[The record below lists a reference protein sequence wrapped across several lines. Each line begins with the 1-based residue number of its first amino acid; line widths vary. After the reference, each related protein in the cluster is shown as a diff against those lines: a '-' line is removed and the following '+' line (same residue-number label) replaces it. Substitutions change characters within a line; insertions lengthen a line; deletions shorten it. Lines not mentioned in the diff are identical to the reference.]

1 MVLGIIVLFV
11 GVSVVS
17 GIGGSLLLVN
27 SKEDGKNRDII
38 YVNWDGTGDYTTIQE
53 GIDAANLGDTVYVYN
68 GTYYETIDIN
78 KMINVFGEDQNI
90 TTINN
95 QNSSQKVTVEIDAGP
110 CTFECF
116 TVMGPAV
123 STDII
128 GIYVTTSYNI
138 LSHNIIMNTENG
150 IYLEEHTENNKVYE
164 NIVTDNKD
172 GISVYRS
179 NNNNISNNEISI
191 NIPSGIP
198 LSYGIFLHGSYNN
211 IISGNM
217 ISYCHTGI
225 RIKGSDDSLVFD
237 NQIFKNKKG
246 LYCCC
251 GAGNNIIYHN
261 NFEQNEEYNARDDIR
276 NQWDNGSIGNYWDD
290 YIEKY
295 PDASQIDG
303 IWNISYN
310 ITSPYSNEGNY
321 DRYPLVDPID
331 I

>member
-1 MVLGIIVLFV
+1 LNNKALSSGFFLILLSLALNGCIEENVDETSTLYVDDDGGSDFLKIQNAIDVASEGDTIIVREGTYPEVL
-11 GVSVVS
+11 SINKS
-17 GIGGSLLLVN
+17 INLIGTDR
-27 SKEDGKNRDII
+27 E
-38 YVNWDGTGDYTTIQE
+38 TTI
-53 GIDAANLGDTVYVYN
+53 
-68 GTYYETIDIN
+68 
-78 KMINVFGEDQNI
+78 
-90 TTINN
+90 INN
-95 QNSSQKVTVEIDAGP
+95 ENSSQKVAVQIDAES
-110 CTFECF
+110 CTFKGF
-116 TVMGPAV
+116 TVIGPTV

-128 GIYVTTSYNI
+128 GIYVTTSHNI

-150 IYLEEHTENNKVYE
+150 IYLEEHTEDNKVYE

-237 NQIFKNKKG
+237 NQIFKNRKG

-261 NFEQNEEYNARDDIR
+261 NFEQNEECNARDDVR

-295 PDASQIDG
+295 PDAAQIDG
-303 IWNISYN
+303 IWDISYN
-310 ITSPYSNEGNY
+310 ITSLYSDEGNY

>member
-1 MVLGIIVLFV
+1 MNNKAL
-11 GVSVVS
+11 SS
-17 GIGGSLLLVN
+17 GFFLILLLLALNGCIEENVDETSALYVDDDGGSDFL
-27 SKEDGKNRDII
+27 K
-38 YVNWDGTGDYTTIQE
+38 IQNA
-53 GIDAANLGDTVYVYN
+53 IDAASEGDTIIVRE
-68 GTYYETIDIN
+68 GTYPEVLSIN
-78 KMINVFGEDQNI
+78 KSINLIGTDTE
-90 TTINN
+90 TTIINN
-95 QNSSQKVTVEIDAGP
+95 ENSSQKVTVQIDAES
-110 CTFECF
+110 CTFKGF
-116 TVMGPAV
+116 TVIGPAV
-123 STDII
+123 STDSI
-128 GIYVTTSYNI
+128 GIYVTTSHNM

-164 NIVTDNKD
+164 NIVTDNKN

-217 ISYCHTGI
+217 ISYCYTGI

-246 LYCCC
+246 LHCCC
-251 GAGNNIIYHN
+251 GAGNNMIYHN
-261 NFEQNEEYNARDDIR
+261 NFEQNEEYNARDDVR

-295 PDASQIDG
+295 PDAAQIDG
-303 IWNISYN
+303 IWDISYS
-310 ITSPYSNEGNY
+310 ITGPYSDEGNC
-321 DRYPLVDPID
+321 DRYPFVDPID

>member
-1 MVLGIIVLFV
+1 MNNKAL
-11 GVSVVS
+11 SS
-17 GIGGSLLLVN
+17 GFFLILLSLALNGCIEENV
-27 SKEDGKNRDII
+27 
-38 YVNWDGTGDYTTIQE
+38 DGTGTLYVDDDGGSDFTKIQNA
-53 GIDAANLGDTVYVYN
+53 IDDASEGDTIIVRE
-68 GTYYETIDIN
+68 GTYYELLSIN
-78 KMINVFGEDQNI
+78 KSISLIGTDRE
-90 TTINN
+90 TTIINN
-95 QNSSQKVTVEIDAGP
+95 ENSSQKVIVQIDAES
-110 CTFECF
+110 CTFKGF
-116 TVMGPAV
+116 TVIGPAV

-128 GIYVTTSYNI
+128 GIYVTTSHNI

-261 NFEQNEEYNARDDIR
+261 NFEQNEEYNARDDVR

-295 PDASQIDG
+295 PDAAQIDG
-303 IWNISYN
+303 IWDISYN
-310 ITSPYSNEGNY
+310 ITGLYSDEGNY

>member
-1 MVLGIIVLFV
+1 MNNKVLSSGFFLILFLITIYV
-11 GVSVVS
+11 YILYDAVESSALYVDDD
-17 GIGGSLLLVN
+17 GGSDFT
-27 SKEDGKNRDII
+27 K
-38 YVNWDGTGDYTTIQE
+38 IQNA
-53 GIDAANLGDTVYVYN
+53 IDAASEGDTIFVRD
-68 GTYYETIDIN
+68 GTYYEVLVIN
-78 KMINVFGEDQNI
+78 KSIRLIGTDRE
-90 TTINN
+90 TTIINN
-95 QNSSQKVTVEIDAGP
+95 QNSSKEVVVQINAES
-110 CTFECF
+110 CTFKGF
-116 TVMGPAV
+116 TVIGPAV

-128 GIYVTTSYNI
+128 GIYVTTSHNV

-211 IISGNM
+211 IISGNV

-261 NFEQNEEYNARDDIR
+261 NFEQNEEYNARDDVR

-295 PDASQIDG
+295 PDAAQIDG
-303 IWNISYN
+303 IWDISYN
-310 ITSPYSNEGNY
+310 ITGLYSDEGNY

>member
-1 MVLGIIVLFV
+1 MNNKAL
-11 GVSVVS
+11 SS
-17 GIGGSLLLVN
+17 GFFLILLSLALNGCIEENVDGTSTLYVDDDGGSDFL
-27 SKEDGKNRDII
+27 K
-38 YVNWDGTGDYTTIQE
+38 IQNA
-53 GIDAANLGDTVYVYN
+53 IDAASEGDTIIVRE
-68 GTYYETIDIN
+68 GTYPEVLSIN
-78 KMINVFGEDQNI
+78 KSINLLGTDTEKTI
-90 TTINN
+90 INN
-95 QNSSQKVTVEIDAGP
+95 QNSSQKVTVQIDAES
-110 CTFECF
+110 CTFKGF
-116 TVMGPAV
+116 TVIGPAV

-128 GIYVTTSYNI
+128 GIYVTTSHNI

-191 NIPSGIP
+191 NIPSGIS

-246 LYCCC
+246 VYCCC

-261 NFEQNEEYNARDDIR
+261 NFEQNEEYNARDDVR

-295 PDASQIDG
+295 PDAAQIDG
-303 IWNISYN
+303 IWDISYN
-310 ITSPYSNEGNY
+310 ITSLYSDEGNY
-321 DRYPLVDPID
+321 DWYPLVDPID